1 MGMLDVASGKS
12 IWRGLDYY
20 ERKKVICFEQTSVS
34 TYKGKVLGSDGKVYD
49 VEIDKAHPRK
59 SKCNCPFAEGR
70 QVVCK
75 HMIALLFTAEPEVAK
90 DFIREVEE
98 DEAEEE
104 LREQQRY
111 EELRNYVYSLSK
123 EELRRRYLDVL
134 LQETWDEDFDE
145 EWFL

>member
-1 MGMLDVASGKS
+1 M
-12 IWRGLDYY
+12 
-20 ERKKVICFEQTSVS
+20 ICFEQTSVS
-34 TYKGKVLGSDGKVYD
+34 TYKDKVLGSDGKVYD

>member
-1 MGMLDVASGKS
+1 M
-12 IWRGLDYY
+12 
-20 ERKKVICFEQTSVS
+20 
-34 TYKGKVLGSDGKVYD
+34 
-49 VEIDKAHPRK
+49 
-59 SKCNCPFAEGR
+59 
-70 QVVCK
+70 
-75 HMIALLFTAEPEVAK
+75 AK

>member
-1 MGMLDVASGKS
+1 M
-12 IWRGLDYY
+12 
-20 ERKKVICFEQTSVS
+20 
-34 TYKGKVLGSDGKVYD
+34 
-49 VEIDKAHPRK
+49 EIDKSHPKK

-75 HMIALLFTAEPEVAK
+75 HMIALLFTAEPKEAE

-98 DEAEEE
+98 YEAEEE

-111 EELRNYVYSLSK
+111 EELRSYVYSLSK

-134 LQETWDEDFDE
+134 LQEMWDDDWDE